1 MAKKPSQTQ
10 LAERAA
16 QLRAELNEHSYR
28 YYVLDDP
35 IISDAQ
41 YDTLLSELR
50 EIESQHPDLV
60 SPDSPTQRVGGT
72 VAEGFVKVRHAK
84 PILSLSNAFDADGAR
99 EWRDRIGRY
108 FKQNLE
114 GEADERGLDEFVV
127 EPKIDGLTVVLTYE
141 NGVFTQ
147 GATRGDGTTGEDIT
161 ANLRTV
167 KSIPL
172 KLRMST
178 DDRRTTNAHHLSSV
192 VRRLSVR
199 GEAFIRIDDF
209 DKMNEANRA
218 IGERTYANPRNFAS
232 GQLRQLDPSITAKR
246 PLTAYFYSIVEW
258 GGRDEEMGRTGEREP
273 VSQWETLQLLKRLG
287 FAVSDLA
294 KKFDDLDKAIAYC
307 ESMVA
312 KRDDLPFE
320 IDGMVIKINDLM
332 LAEKLGYVGKD
343 PRGAVAFKFPAREA
357 TTILRDVKVRVGRTG
372 NITPNAVLD
381 PVQVG
386 GITISNATL
395 HNYDDIARKDI
406 RLGDRVIVKRAGD
419 VIPYVAGPV
428 ISARTGKEKKIVPPT
443 RCPFCDT
450 ELVKR
455 EGEVALFCL
464 NDECPGKVDR
474 AIRHFVGRGAMDI
487 EGLGMKIVQQFID
500 EGLIE
505 DVADLYSITKE
516 DLIELERFAD
526 KKAENLI
533 SAIELSKQRPLEKL
547 LVGLGIR
554 HVGEVAARA
563 LARHFGNLDA
573 LIDGAINQPEEL
585 QNIEGV
591 GEIIAESVSVWAKRE
606 STQSLIEKLKHAG
619 VNPIANRQTSV
630 VSSGVFSGKTFVI
643 TGTLSKPREE
653 IAAWIESLG
662 GKVTDSVSSKTNY
675 VVIGGSPGNSK
686 VTKATK
692 LDVPM
697 VSEEE
702 LVKLASQS

>member
-10 LAERAA
+10 PAERAA

-41 YDTLLSELR
+41 YDALLSELR
-50 EIESQHPDLV
+50 EIESQLPDLV
-60 SPDSPTQRVGGT
+60 APDSPTQRVGGT
-72 VAEGFVKVRHAK
+72 VAEGFAKVRHAK
-84 PILSLSNAFDADGAR
+84 PILSLSNAFDGDGVR

-141 NGVFTQ
+141 NGVFLQ
-147 GATRGDGTTGEDIT
+147 GATRGDGITGEDIT
-161 ANLRTV
+161 SNLRTV

-172 KLRMST
+172 TLRMT
-178 DDRRTTNAHHLSSV
+178 HDDRRKTSV
-192 VRRLSVR
+192 SRLSVR

-218 IGERTYANPRNFAS
+218 LGERIYANPRNFAS
-232 GQLRQLDPSITAKR
+232 GQLRQLDSSITAKR
-246 PLTAYFYSIVEW
+246 PLTAYFYSMVEW
-258 GGRDEEMGRTGEREP
+258 GGGNLSAPT
-273 VSQWETLQLLKRLG
+273 SQWETLQLLKQLG
-287 FAVSDLA
+287 FAVSDIA
-294 KKFDDLDKAIAYC
+294 KKFDDLEKAISYC
-307 ESMVA
+307 ESYVK
-312 KRDDLPFE
+312 KRDSLPFE
-320 IDGMVIKINDLM
+320 VDGMVIKLDNLM

-343 PRGAVAFKFPAREA
+343 PRGAVAFKFPARES
-357 TTILRDVKVRVGRTG
+357 TTTLREVKVRVGRTG

-450 ELVKR
+450 TLVKR
-455 EGEVALFCL
+455 EGEIALFCL
-464 NDECPGKVDR
+464 NDECPGKIDR

-505 DVADLYSITKE
+505 DVADLYAITKE
-516 DLIELERFAD
+516 DLLELERFAD

-547 LVGLGIR
+547 LVGLGVR

-563 LARHFGNLDA
+563 LARHYGNLDS
-573 LIDGAINQPEEL
+573 LLDGAINQPDEL

-591 GEIIAESVSVWAKRE
+591 GEIIAESVSDWAKRD
-606 STQSLIEKLKHAG
+606 STRALIEKLKHAG
-619 VNPIANRQTSV
+619 VNPITNRQTTV
-630 VSSGVFSGKTFVI
+630 VSNGVFSGKTFVI
-643 TGTLSKPREE
+643 TGTLTKPREE

-675 VVIGGSPGNSK
+675 VVIGDAPGNSK

-697 VSEEE
+697 IGEDE
-702 LVKLASQS
+702 LLKLASQS

>member
-10 LAERAA
+10 PAERAA

-84 PILSLSNAFDADGAR
+84 PILSLSNAFDGDGVR

-141 NGVFTQ
+141 NGVFLQ
-147 GATRGDGTTGEDIT
+147 GATRGDGITGEDIT
-161 ANLRTV
+161 SNLRTV

-172 KLRMST
+172 TLREIH
-178 DDRRTTNAHHLSSV
+178 DDRQKTSV
-192 VRRLSVR
+192 SRLSVR

-258 GGRDEEMGRTGEREP
+258 GGGNTTAST
-273 VSQWETLQLLKRLG
+273 SQWETLQLLKQLG
-287 FAVSDLA
+287 FAVSDIA
-294 KKFDDLDKAIAYC
+294 KKFDDLEKAISYC
-307 ESMVA
+307 ESYVK
-312 KRDDLPFE
+312 KRDSLPFE
-320 IDGMVIKINDLM
+320 VDGMVIKINDLM

-516 DLIELERFAD
+516 DLLELERFAD

-591 GEIIAESVSVWAKRE
+591 GEIIAESVSDWAKRE
-606 STQSLIEKLKHAG
+606 STRSLIEKLKHAG

-653 IAAWIESLG
+653 IAAWIESFG

-675 VVIGGSPGNSK
+675 VVIGDSPGNSK

>member
-10 LAERAA
+10 PAERAA
-16 QLRAELNEHSYR
+16 QLRAELNDHSYR

-41 YDTLLSELR
+41 YDALLSELR

-72 VAEGFVKVRHAK
+72 VAEGFAKVRHAK
-84 PILSLSNAFDADGAR
+84 PILSLSNAFDGDGVR

-141 NGVFTQ
+141 NGIFLQ
-147 GATRGDGTTGEDIT
+147 GATRGDGITGEDIT
-161 ANLRTV
+161 SNLRTV
-167 KSIPL
+167 RSIPL
-172 KLRMST
+172 TLREIH
-178 DDRRTTNAHHLSSV
+178 DDRRKTSV
-192 VRRLSVR
+192 SRLSAR

-209 DKMNEANRA
+209 DKMNEGNRA

-232 GQLRQLDPSITAKR
+232 GQLRQLDSSITAKR

-258 GGRDEEMGRTGEREP
+258 GGGNISAPT
-273 VSQWETLQLLKRLG
+273 SQWQTLQLLKQLG
-287 FAVSDLA
+287 FAVSDIA
-294 KKFDDLDKAIAYC
+294 KKFDDLEKAISYC
-307 ESMVA
+307 ESYVK
-312 KRDDLPFE
+312 KRDSLPFE
-320 IDGMVIKINDLM
+320 VDGMVIKINDLM

-428 ISARTGKEKKIVPPT
+428 VSARTGKEKKIVPPT
-443 RCPFCDT
+443 HCPFCDT

-505 DVADLYSITKE
+505 DVADLYAITKE
-516 DLIELERFAD
+516 DLLELERFAD

-573 LIDGAINQPEEL
+573 LIDGAINQPDEL

-591 GEIIAESVSVWAKRE
+591 GEIIAESVSDWAKRE
-606 STQSLIEKLKHAG
+606 STRSLIEKLKHAG
-619 VNPIANRQTSV
+619 VNPITNRQTSV

-653 IAAWIESLG
+653 IAAWIESFG

-675 VVIGGSPGNSK
+675 VVIGDAPGNSK